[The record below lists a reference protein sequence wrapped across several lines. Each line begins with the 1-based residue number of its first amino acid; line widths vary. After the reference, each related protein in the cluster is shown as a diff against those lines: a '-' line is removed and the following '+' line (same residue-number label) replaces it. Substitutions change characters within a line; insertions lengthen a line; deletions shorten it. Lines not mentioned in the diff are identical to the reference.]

1 MNEQNN
7 YKKVENKNDIE
18 DYYLKKE
25 EELRVQ
31 KEKQLKKLEKEG
43 KSVIL
48 DDRMWKKFWFGQKAS
63 DCELWWI
70 PNRIVISPKTIENWG
85 YELKNRVEEK
95 FVNF

>member
-31 KEKQLKKLEKEG
+31 KEKQLKKLEKEA
-43 KSVIL
+43 L
-48 DDRMWKKFWFGQKAS
+48 DIKNK
-63 DCELWWI
+63 
-70 PNRIVISPKTIENWG
+70 IE
-85 YELKNRVEEK
+85 
-95 FVNF
+95 